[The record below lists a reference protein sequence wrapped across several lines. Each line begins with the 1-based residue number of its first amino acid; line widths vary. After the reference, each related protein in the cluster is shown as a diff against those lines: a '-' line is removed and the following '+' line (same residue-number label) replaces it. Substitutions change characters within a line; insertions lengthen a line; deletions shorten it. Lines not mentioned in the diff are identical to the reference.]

1 MDSGV
6 EAKPVH
12 STNSST
18 RAFRGDLYFARAA
31 ANCAATSA
39 GPVLQVASRSWR
51 LVPKR
56 WMRVAGTTPASLAT
70 SARVS
75 SAGLRHCMTRA
86 AAARISSSEVS
97 GGSGDIFF
105 ERAER
110 QVVGI
115 NEWAFLFHLRLM
127 NIGLLLC
134 RFGGKIAVKFPP
146 RKT

>member
-39 GPVLQVASRSWR
+39 GPVLQGASSKPR

-56 WMRVAGTTPASLAT
+56 WMSVAGTTPASLAT
-70 SARVS
+70 SARGS
-75 SAGLRHCMTRA
+75 SAGPGQRQARRG
-86 AAARISSSEVS
+86 AARGSPG
-97 GGSGDIFF
+97 GGSPGAGEHVFTP
-105 ERAER
+105 AR
-110 QVVGI
+110 QTLG
-115 NEWAFLFHLRLM
+115 
-127 NIGLLLC
+127 
-134 RFGGKIAVKFPP
+134 
-146 RKT
+146 